1 MALIY
6 TTRFLE
12 DSRAIF
18 RQYKSLAEAAMA
30 QVSDE
35 EFFRPLDPE
44 SNSIALVVK
53 HMAGNMRS
61 RWTNFLM
68 SDGKKPWRDRDSEFE
83 DRRDLSRAQ
92 LLELLEAG
100 WKLALST
107 LESLTDADLERTI
120 TIRGEKHSVLQAIN
134 RQIAHYAYHVGQI
147 VFLSKHFR
155 STQWKTL
162 SIARNKSGD
171 FSRQVVRGELS
182 QR

>member
-18 RQYKSLAEAAMA
+18 RQYKSLAEAAMS

-35 EFFRPLDPE
+35 EFFRVLDPE
-44 SNSIALVVK
+44 SNSIALVIK
-53 HMAGNMRS
+53 HLAGNMRS
-61 RWTNFLM
+61 RWTDFLT
-68 SDGKKPWRDRDSEFE
+68 SDGEKPWRNRDSEFE
-83 DRRDLSRAQ
+83 DLHDLSRAQ
-92 LLELLEAG
+92 LLELWEAG
-100 WKLALST
+100 WKLASSA
-107 LESLTDADLERTI
+107 LESLTDSDLERTI

-134 RQIAHYAYHVGQI
+134 RQITHYAYHVGQI

-155 STQWKTL
+155 SAQWKTL
-162 SIARNKSGD
+162 SIARNKSGE
-171 FSRQVVRGELS
+171 FSRQVASGGLN

>member
-18 RQYKSLAEAAMA
+18 RQYKSLAEAAMS
-30 QVSDE
+30 QVNDE
-35 EFFRPLDPE
+35 EFFRSLDPE

-53 HMAGNMRS
+53 HLAGNLRS
-61 RWTNFLM
+61 RWTDFLT
-68 SDGKKPWRDRDSEFE
+68 SDGEKPWRNRDSEFE

-92 LLELLEAG
+92 LLELWEAG

-107 LESLTDADLERTI
+107 LESLTDSDLERAI

-134 RQIAHYAYHVGQI
+134 RQITHCAYHAGQV

-162 SIARNKSGD
+162 SIPRNKSGE
-171 FSRQVVRGELS
+171 FSRQVANGELS